1 MSKNRPRTQRGFAA
15 NREAGPDAVAISID
29 ALLSEFRG
37 TYAAGKVRRQQYL
50 KLMEAVDPVVAAQ
63 CRSLNDEYDA
73 CMDLILATRH

>member
-1 MSKNRPRTQRGFAA
+1 MSKSRLRTHRGFAA
-15 NREAGPDAVAISID
+15 NRRVGADAVQISID
-29 ALLSEFRG
+29 AVLDEVRG

-73 CMDLILATRH
+73 CMDLILAIRH